1 MNRDQLKEIFL
12 DQKEAF
18 NRKKDLI
25 PREVD
30 MERYIKTSQVVIIS
44 GIRRSGKSSLLYL
57 IKEYTGY
64 SDKEYLYF
72 NFDDERIE
80 RTTEVMEQIMNLH
93 TELYGQEPTVF
104 FDEVQNIPGWE
115 KFINRIHEKG
125 YKIFITGSN
134 ASLLSSEIS
143 TSLTGRNMVLKLYP
157 FSFRE
162 FLKYL
167 GRAYNPATLT
177 SSHKANLRKDLN
189 EYIAIGGFPLVV
201 KEQDPEILNGYFQD
215 ILYRDILGRYKITQ
229 VEEIRQIA
237 VYLATNSSR
246 LFSYSTLQKISGI
259 KSTSTVKSY
268 LEYLSQSYLFIYLNK
283 FDYSVK
289 KQQMNSRKAYAIDTG
304 LSGRL
309 GLSFSRESGRKL
321 ENIILLDLVRRGVDV
336 FYHKGKGECDFVIR
350 EGIDITAAIQV
361 CWELTHENFDR
372 EVFGLTEAINT
383 YKLATGQLI
392 VMEKTPSLP
401 IADSRIEVFT
411 AWEWLLSD
419 KRKGIN

>member
-18 NRKKDLI
+18 NRKKGLI

-30 MERYIKTSQVVIIS
+30 LERYIKTSQVVIIS

-57 IKEYTGY
+57 IKEYIGY

-143 TSLTGRNMVLKLYP
+143 TSLTGRNMVLRLYP

-162 FLKYL
+162 FLEYL
-167 GRAYNPATLT
+167 GRKYNPDSLT
-177 SSHKANLRKDLN
+177 SSLKANLRKDLN

-201 KEQDPEILNGYFQD
+201 KEKDPEILNGYFQD
-215 ILYRDILGRYKITQ
+215 ILYRDIVGRYKITQ

-268 LEYLSQSYLFIYLNK
+268 LEYLSQSHLFIYLNK

-321 ENIILLDLVRRGVDV
+321 ENIILLDLVRKGADV
-336 FYHKGKGECDFVIR
+336 FYHKAKHECDFVIR

-372 EVFGLTEAINT
+372 EVNGLTEALDT
-383 YKLATGQLI
+383 YKLNKGQLI
-392 VMEKTPSLP
+392 VMEKTPSLQ
-401 IADSRIEVFT
+401 IEDSRIEVVT
-411 AWEWLLSD
+411 AGEWLLG
-419 KRKGIN
+419 RKGK